1 MELAINRERMIQ
13 VSAYF
18 RRIFAVL
25 IAVFTAIGS
34 FFTGIGNAAKHDFT
48 LELSSNPSTGCS
60 WEVSIDNENAVKF
73 SGSRYKADLN
83 LEGASGKGGTEYFYF
98 DAAEDGKA
106 TVTLTYG
113 HQWEDDGIF
122 RTVVVELES
131 ANSKLTV
138 LNISDSEG
146 IL

>member
-1 MELAINRERMIQ
+1 MGSEINCERMVQ
-13 VSAYF
+13 MTAYF

-25 IAVFTAIGS
+25 IAVLTAIGS

-60 WEVSIDNENAVKF
+60 WEVSIDNEDAVKLA
-73 SGSRYKADLN
+73 GSKYKADLN

-98 DAAEDGKA
+98 DAVGDGKA
-106 TVTLTYG
+106 TATLTYG
-113 HQWEDDGIF
+113 QQWKNDGIF
-122 RTVVVELES
+122 RTVVVEFES
-131 ANSKLTV
+131 ANSKLKV
-138 LNISDSEG
+138 LSINDSEG